1 MILLYPETETAFEN
15 NGLGALSD
23 TVSMKVTQEL
33 NGVYDSEM
41 HSPFSGF
48 HSSEI

>member
-33 NGVYDSEM
+33 NGVYDSLLRDLKPPA
-41 HSPFSGF
+41 SFC
-48 HSSEI
+48 